1 MELVVGQIHRTIE
14 QNGELG
20 KKSPQTCST
29 DLTKVQK
36 QCNSPENG
44 TYIIVFNN
52 DDRTIAKKKTK
63 TKKTWAFTHFT
74 KDSSKYIIECKMKN
88 YETLTKKE
96 KFSLSRAK

>member
-1 MELVVGQIHRTIE
+1 MVH
-14 QNGELG
+14 
-20 KKSPQTCST
+20 
-29 DLTKVQK
+29 
-36 QCNSPENG
+36 
-44 TYIIVFNN
+44 
-52 DDRTIAKKKTK
+52 TIAKKKTK

>member
-44 TYIIVFNN
+44 TYNC
-52 DDRTIAKKKTK
+52 KKKK
-63 TKKTWAFTHFT
+63 QKKTWAFTHFT

>member
-52 DDRTIAKKKTK
+52 DDRTIAKKKQK
-63 TKKTWAFTHFT
+63 QKKPGLLLILQKIAQN
-74 KDSSKYIIECKMKN
+74 ILQN
-88 YETLTKKE
+88 
-96 KFSLSRAK
+96 AK